1 MELNDES
8 ETPER
13 VLFVHAHPDDES
25 IVTGGTIATL
35 VDRGSAVTL
44 LTCTRGEL
52 GEVIPPE
59 LKHLEGSPERL
70 GEVRA
75 NELASA
81 MRVLG
86 VSDHRFLGA
95 ENARANGRP
104 PRRYLDSGMQ
114 WGPDGAEPLGQI
126 AAESLSAAEFD
137 EVASDIAAVIAAVE
151 PDAVI
156 SYNDRGGYGH
166 PDHVRAGRASRRAA
180 GSLDVPFFAIE
191 PVGSASATL
200 NIDVSAVRERKADA
214 LRAHRTQV
222 TVQGDRYSLSS
233 GPSLPIGTA
242 EAFRFVPAPG
252 ELLPWEYGRTGRRK
266 LLAAFGMTVAGV
278 VVGTIATLGHQASV
292 VLLGVP
298 IWFGIAAALGL
309 VAALLTGLRVYFN
322 SRLLPACA
330 AAGMLLATGV
340 LSFLSPGGSV
350 VVPANPPG
358 WVWTFG
364 VAIIALVVLGWP
376 RTSAVSGASLEE
388 QYELKGTNA
397 S

>member
-1 MELNDES
+1 
-8 ETPER
+8 
-13 VLFVHAHPDDES
+13 
-25 IVTGGTIATL
+25 
-35 VDRGSAVTL
+35 VTL

-59 LKHLEGSPERL
+59 LKHLEGSAERL

-75 NELASA
+75 NELAAA

-95 ENARANGRP
+95 ENARAKGRP

-114 WGPDGAEPLGQI
+114 WGPDGAEPLGSI
-126 AAESLSAAEFD
+126 ADESLSAAGFD
-137 EVASDIAAVIAAVE
+137 EVVADIAAVIAEVE
-151 PDAVI
+151 PDAVV
-156 SYNDRGGYGH
+156 SYNDHGGYGH
-166 PDHVRAGRASRRAA
+166 PDHVRAGLESRQAA
-180 GSLDVPFFAIE
+180 QSLDVPFVAIE
-191 PVGSASATL
+191 PVGSASATV
-200 NIDVSAVRERKADA
+200 NIDVSALRGRKADA

-222 TVQGDRYSLSS
+222 TVQGDHYALSS

-242 EAFRFVPAPG
+242 EAFRLVPT
-252 ELLPWEYGRTGRRK
+252 PWELMSWEHGRSWRGK
-266 LLAAFGMTVAGV
+266 LLAALAMTIGGV

-309 VAALLTGLRVYFN
+309 VAVLLIGLRVYFN
-322 SRLLPACA
+322 SRLLPGCA
-330 AAGMLLATGV
+330 ATGVVLATGV

-376 RTSAVSGASLEE
+376 RASAISGASLEE
-388 QYELKGTNA
+388 QSKLKGSTA
-397 S
+397 P